1 MSISPTSTRLAKRND
16 LHLMRKLWHIGMGVF
31 GIYFY
36 FKLGLSQEFTALLGV
51 VLAFIA
57 ITVDIIR
64 FGNPM
69 AQKLF
74 TKVLG
79 PFMRRSELE
88 TFTGF
93 PFYALGVAV
102 TLVLFREPIAVLSI
116 LFLVFADP
124 IASLIGVQF
133 GRDKIFKN
141 KSVQG
146 SLGALFVCA
155 FITLLYGQVYG
166 LVGFRLMI
174 YSVLAGIIGSL
185 SEICSFKIDDNLT
198 IPILSGLG
206 LTVLNYLIPLF

>member
-1 MSISPTSTRLAKRND
+1 MSNSTQSTRLAKRND
-16 LHLMRKLWHIGMGVF
+16 LHLMRKLWHMGMGVF
-31 GIYFY
+31 GLYCY

-51 VLAFIA
+51 ILAFIA
-57 ITVDIIR
+57 ITVDIVR
-64 FGNPM
+64 FGNPV

-74 TKVLG
+74 TTALG

-88 TFTGF
+88 SFTGF

-102 TLVLFREPIAVLSI
+102 TLVLFKEPIAVLAV

-124 IASLIGVQF
+124 IASLVGVQF
-133 GRDKIFKN
+133 GKDKIFKN

-146 SLGALFVCA
+146 SLAALFVCT

-166 LVGFRLMI
+166 VIGFRLI
-174 YSVLAGIIGSL
+174 IFSVLAGIIGSA

-206 LTVLNYLIPLF
+206 LSVLNYLIPIF